1 MFTRKS
7 LFLSFLQLY
16 GEEVKAKNEKQRTR
30 ALRVRVGAEVRGRC
44 TFEKGFP
51 VVEDSLQVSDESY
64 S

>member
-30 ALRVRVGAEVRGRC
+30 ALRVRVGGLKWEAGALSR
-44 TFEKGFP
+44 KGFR
-51 VVEDSLQVSDESY
+51 
-64 S
+64 